1 VKNLL
6 KGGLLIMLITI
17 APALQANEI
26 INPVMN
32 PRHANAPSAAE
43 TQKLVDRLEEIKAM
57 DISSMTNKEKRALR
71 KEVKAAEKKMQS
83 SGVYVSVGALII
95 IVLLLIILL

>member
-1 VKNLL
+1 LKNLI
-6 KGGLLIMLITI
+6 KGAILIMLISI

-26 INPVMN
+26 VNPVMN
-32 PRHANAPSAAE
+32 PRHTETPNAAE
-43 TQKLVDRLEEIKAM
+43 MQKLVDRLEEIKAM
-57 DISSMTNKEKRALR
+57 DISNMTNKEKRALR
-71 KEVKAAEKKMQS
+71 KEVKAAEKKVQN